1 MRALVTRI
9 IRFLRRIPPA
19 LEWRSKKY
27 WGLLINSTA
36 RRVVAGTVVD
46 ARRSTRRSSTRG
58 KRLTLRFGN
67 ALGAPLVELK
77 WFAEAVERLSGGDV
91 RVRFLNH
98 WTPTTNPREETTTVR
113 GTMRGLSD
121 LCWAGTRAFG
131 CLGVRSLDPLQAPL
145 LIATYA
151 AVAAVCGDALTAD
164 MLGPLEALGLVGLA
178 VLPGG
183 LRKPFAFTR
192 RLVDAR
198 DYEGTK
204 LRIHESRVADATY
217 RALGA
222 EAVLLSTAEMIEE
235 PEGRVDGMDIQ
246 VAAIAS
252 WGYTGSVTY
261 NVNLWPRTLAIAA
274 SRKTF
279 NWLGDPERRLLRD
292 AAHETLTRAL
302 DELEHQEERDRD
314 ELPARVNVVLAS
326 DEQLGALR
334 DRVEPVYEELRADP
348 ATRNGL
354 ERVERI
360 VAATKVPVLG

>member
-1 MRALVTRI
+1 LLV
-9 IRFLRRIPPA
+9 
-19 LEWRSKKY
+19 
-27 WGLLINSTA
+27 NSTA
-36 RRVVAGTVVD
+36 RRVVGARTVD
-46 ARRSTRRSSTRG
+46 ARRSVGRPSARG
-58 KRLTLRFGN
+58 KGLTLRFGN
-67 ALGAPLVELK
+67 ALGAPLVELE

-151 AVAAVCGDALTAD
+151 AVAAKCRDAVTAD
-164 MLGPLEALGLVGLA
+164 KLDPLDAIGLIGLA
-178 VLPGG
+178 VLPGA

-192 RLVDAR
+192 RLIDVR
-198 DYEGTK
+198 DYDGTK

-217 RALGA
+217 SALGA
-222 EAVLLSTAEMIEE
+222 QAVLLSTAEMVEE
-235 PEGRVDGMDIQ
+235 PEKRVDGMDIQ

-274 SRKTF
+274 SRKIF
-279 NWLGDPERRLLRD
+279 DWIGEPERELLRD
-292 AAHETLTRAL
+292 AADETLQHAL
-302 DELEHQEERDRD
+302 TELEHQDERDRE
-314 ELPARVNVVLAS
+314 ELPASVNMVLAT
-326 DEQLGALR
+326 DEQLRVLR
-334 DRVEPVYEELRADP
+334 ERVEPVYDELRADVT
-348 ATRNGL
+348 TRSGL
-354 ERVERI
+354 ERIERI
-360 VAATKVPVLG
+360 VAATRTPLPA